1 MRTTIL
7 HAHSVHN
14 DLNLISCRLQIE
26 HEGIQEDFQFYTSLE
41 AVKAN
46 PMSLESFI
54 NDCKAKA
61 KASIIATAPIAPVVT
76 APVASKRTKAKAE
89 PVVET
94 VAPVAEVAV
103 EAPMETFSEPAVEIA
118 SEPVVES
125 IDATIDGFIKRRFK
139 TKKDLVGVY
148 GSTIVE
154 KIKDKFKDTKVVFD
168 KEIEAFLETVL
179 ATKEAVKEEKV
190 EELLLKKPQTTPML
204 EDIQRNFLQATYNK
218 MLAMEKFEYLKNT
231 YHAGM
236 CLKDLLEYKLPVKV
250 AKRIGS
256 GEYQIHETL
265 ESCFLGVFEARALE
279 YPRSEVF

>member
-61 KASIIATAPIAPVVT
+61 KASIIAPVAT
-76 APVASKRTKAKAE
+76 APVASKKTKAKAE
-89 PVVET
+89 PVAP
-94 VAPVAEVAV
+94 VAEVAEVAEVAV

-125 IDATIDGFIKRRFK
+125 IDATIDGFIKRKFK

-279 YPRSEVF
+279 CPRSEVF